1 MKKRLR
7 LMVGGPNGTSI
18 NTRRVTFDY
27 RDAIKCG
34 YNSTA
39 LTEVNT
45 PAQDYRM
52 VTIFPET
59 MLRYYN
65 FVSARTRGAFDA
77 VDTSNPGSTNHG
89 FFSTSQLFEVDLP
102 PFMMNYYIMNP
113 SISPIEV
120 WVEVWCIR
128 RGFLPRISMA
138 DDYLRM
144 SDDNIV
150 GPVYS
155 ASRWNLDNTET
166 PLRPAIH
173 GVPVNTSSVPNQL
186 PPAQVNSNALMNS
199 GMQIWSGNQSYRR
212 LAYKLLSKRRRVVI
226 PPGGINKFK
235 VKLSCPRHMIDRFA
249 TDATYPY
256 FVGGDRLVVIKWS
269 SLMGTVT
276 GALETTHLSEKVH
289 IVVARKARFVG
300 DGVIKQPNFKVQVV
314 EQQGVAGTT
323 RDYNTTAVSDHIQR
337 MEVTKTAQQI
347 ETVP

>member
-7 LMVGGPNGTSI
+7 SIVGGPLGVPPY
-18 NTRRVTFDY
+18 TRRMVFDY

-52 VTIFPET
+52 VTMFPET

-65 FVSARTRGAFDA
+65 FVSAKVKGAIA
-77 VDTSNPGSTNHG
+77 AANTSNTGSVSYSDYNG
-89 FFSTSQLFEVDLP
+89 NLFEVDLP

-128 RGFLPRISMA
+128 RGFLPRVSMA

-144 SDDNIV
+144 SDNNV
-150 GPVYS
+150 NGPVYS
-155 ASRWNLDNTET
+155 GSRWNLDNTET
-166 PLRPAIH
+166 PLPPAIH
-173 GVPVNTSSVPNQL
+173 GVPVNTSTVVGQL
-186 PPAQVNSNALMNS
+186 PMAQSNSNALMNS

-212 LAYKLLSKRRRVVI
+212 LAYKMLSKRRRIVI

-235 VKLSCPRHMIDRFA
+235 VKLSCPRHMIPDFA

-269 SLMGTVT
+269 SLMGTVS
-276 GALETTHLSEKVH
+276 GNLETTHLSEKVH

-300 DGVIKQPNFKVQVV
+300 TGCLKQPNFNIQVV

-323 RDYNTTAVSDHIQR
+323 RDYNTTAVADHIQR